1 MINNEK
7 GFSAIVCYVR
17 LKTFARHAKQDW
29 GKTVGQICRSDKSNC
44 KTVLFFLPY
53 SEGEKCVSVI
63 LAVSTLAPDLSF
75 EYCPSLRSRR
85 EWVPARTSVPNARAK
100 SRAGREKN
108 GEEFACEGIS
118 GFAAKSA
125 HPLPPATHANTAR
138 VARVRKKCD
147 CYAVNSRP
155 EQNRHS

>member
-7 GFSAIVCYVR
+7 GFSAIAVCYVR

-29 GKTVGQICRSDKSNC
+29 GKTEGSRLRDKSVGVTSLTAKQC
-44 KTVLFFLPY
+44 FFLPY

-108 GEEFACEGIS
+108 GEELNILKSPRIS
-118 GFAAKSA
+118 ASIFIKNIY
-125 HPLPPATHANTAR
+125 L
-138 VARVRKKCD
+138 
-147 CYAVNSRP
+147 
-155 EQNRHS
+155 